1 MLARDESDRI
11 KAIRMSA
18 TEVSQPADASR
29 HRNHTV
35 IMASAGTGKTHQLS
49 NRYLKLLLDGESPD
63 RILATTFTRK
73 AAGEIFDRVIERLV
87 QACFDDQNRDRLATE
102 LEVVDLSRAGCL
114 SVLHRISQN
123 LHRVRVDT
131 LDAFFAEVARCFSL
145 EMRLPSD
152 WRIAEEAEDSRIR
165 SLAVN
170 RLLNEKE
177 IRAAEQLV
185 HWITGADSSRR
196 VASALF
202 GEVNL
207 TYEKYVESRE
217 QGEAAW
223 KSVVPRPMMSEEEL
237 AAALDHLQ
245 NLELEGAIV
254 GGIDTAM
261 KYARSRN
268 WGKFLAATIVKNAS
282 VGGTFRSKEIPQVV
296 IDAIS
301 SVRDYIHDEVVN
313 RVARRTAAA
322 FDLVREFDS
331 LYWDCKRDLGAIRF
345 DDVPRALTGLSTSQ
359 GQQQLA
365 YRLNGWI
372 DHLLL
377 DEFQDTSPMQW
388 SVIKELAERI
398 VAAGAEERTFFCV
411 GDVKQAIYGFRGG
424 TSTILTQL
432 ANPAGNELPNLNV
445 EPLNVSFRS
454 DQAVIDFVNETFTN
468 LDRHGKLKE
477 SMQTRVNEWK
487 ATFPRHE
494 TVKEAAGYA
503 CLESAP
509 DPPLGDDGEPTDKPG
524 PFALKHAS
532 RLAAELHQQTPQLEV
547 AVLVDKNDSVAFVID
562 ELLRLGIHASA
573 EGGNPLTDS
582 AAVRIVLS
590 ALELAEHPADTAA
603 AFHVAHSGLGVLLD
617 LSPDDCIQRDRKL
630 SNTAER
636 IRRELLT
643 RGYGDTIA
651 DWTQALR
658 PACSKREWYRVQ
670 QFLDLAYAYSS
681 NLTTRP
687 IEFVHHVESTKKAD
701 PTASKVQVMTV
712 HQSKGLGF
720 DRVVLADL
728 AGNDRSPTFC
738 YQRDPVTHKVSKV
751 VRYVSQLDREFLP
764 PAAQAVMREDELRRS
779 EDTLCDLYVS
789 LTRAKHELRVVVSP
803 GEHRLDK
810 MIQSKSGLL
819 RAALIPTGVAPADEV
834 LFERGDRDW
843 YLQEDAPKKSSR
855 SGAQRPKIQLQPA
868 TETTLSAPSDHEDP
882 FRRLSLQKAFD
893 HGRSLA
899 MQYGTLIHAWCEA
912 ILWLDDDPDLSDEHL
927 IKLAAQADVSL
938 VHYES
943 AIVQFRKY
951 LAAAGIQNVL
961 QRDSYQK
968 LATARHAAFRSIA
981 AATNEMP
988 LFQTEGELSLEVRNE
1003 VAVATSGHDGVWGII
1018 DRLILWKIGDEVAA
1032 AHILDFKTDVVDGS
1046 TAKLRKHY
1054 APQLDAYV
1062 AAIRDAF
1069 SLSADQV
1076 AADLILLTK
1085 GELA

>member
-1 MLARDESDRI
+1 
-11 KAIRMSA
+11 MSA
-18 TEVSQPADASR
+18 IADSPQSDAAN
-29 HRNHTV
+29 HRNHVV

-49 NRYLKLLLDGESPD
+49 NRYLKLLLDDVSPD

-73 AAGEIFDRVIERLV
+73 AAGEIFDRVMERLV
-87 QACFDDQNRDRLATE
+87 NACCDEQHRIGLSAD
-102 LEVVDLSRAGCL
+102 LEMEEISRERCL
-114 SVLHRISQN
+114 SALRRVSQN

-165 SLAVN
+165 SLAVH
-170 RLLNEKE
+170 RLLNEKDV
-177 IRAAEQLV
+177 RATEQLV

-223 KSVVPRPMMSEEEL
+223 KSVVATPMMSEDEL

-245 NLELEGAIV
+245 NLELEGSIV

-261 KYARSRN
+261 KHARSRN
-268 WGKFLAATIVKNAS
+268 WSKFLGTAIVKNAKE
-282 VGGTFRSKEIPQVV
+282 GGTFRKKEVPQVV
-296 IDAIS
+296 IDAIGGI
-301 SVRDYIHDEVVN
+301 RDYVHDEVVN

-322 FDLVREFDS
+322 FELVRGFDS

-345 DDVPRALTGLSTSQ
+345 DDVPRALTGLATSQ
-359 GQQQLA
+359 TQKQLA

-398 VAAGAEERTFFCV
+398 VASDTGERTFFCV
-411 GDVKQAIYGFRGG
+411 VDVKQAIYGFRGG
-424 TSTILTQL
+424 TSSILTAL
-432 ANPAGNELPNLNV
+432 ANPAGTELPNLYV

-454 DQAVIDFVNETFTN
+454 DQAIIDFVNETFTQ
-468 LDRHGKLKE
+468 LDRHGKLKA
-477 SMQTRVNEWK
+477 SMQQRVDDWK
-487 ATFPRHE
+487 SNFRPHE
-494 TVKEAAGYA
+494 TVKQAAGYA
-503 CLESAP
+503 CLEAAP
-509 DPPLGDDGEPTDKPG
+509 DPPLGDDGEPSEKPN
-524 PFALKHAS
+524 PCALRYAS
-532 RLAAELHQQTPQLEV
+532 RVAAELHQQTPHLDV
-547 AVLVDKNDSVAFVID
+547 AVLVDKNSSVAFVID
-562 ELLRLGIHASA
+562 ELLQAGIHASA
-573 EGGNPLTDS
+573 QGGNPLTDS
-582 AAVRIVLS
+582 AAVRVALS
-590 ALELAEHPADTAA
+590 ALEWAEHPANTAA
-603 AFHVAHSGLGVLLD
+603 AFHVAHSGLGALLG
-617 LSPDDCIQRDRKL
+617 LSPEACIKGDPKL
-630 SNTAER
+630 SNAAER

-651 DWTQALR
+651 DWMQALR
-658 PACSKREWYRVQ
+658 PACSQREWYRVQ
-670 QFLDLAYAYSS
+670 QFLDLAYAYSA
-681 NLTTRP
+681 NMTTRP
-687 IEFVHHVESTKKAD
+687 IEFVHHVEATKKAD

-738 YQRDPVTHKVSKV
+738 YQRDAITHKVSRV
-751 VRYVSQLDREFLP
+751 VRYVSQLDRPFLP
-764 PAAQAVMREDELRRS
+764 PAAQAVMVEDELRRS

-789 LTRAKHELRVVVSP
+789 LTRAKHELRVIVSP
-803 GEHRLDK
+803 GDHRLDN

-819 RAALIPTGVAPADEV
+819 RAALVPTGAAPAGEV

-843 YLQEDAPKKSSR
+843 HLQNESHQAVAMPR
-855 SGAQRPKIQLQPA
+855 AARPNIRLQPVNQS
-868 TETTLSAPSDHEDP
+868 TICTPSDHDDP
-882 FRRLSLQKAFD
+882 FRRLPLQKAFD

-912 ILWLDDDPDLSDEHL
+912 ITWLEDDPDLSDEHL
-927 IKLAAQADVSL
+927 INLAAQADVSL

-943 AIVQFRKY
+943 AIAQFRNY
-951 LAAAGIQNVL
+951 LTANGVQEVL
-961 QRDSYQK
+961 RRDAYRE
-968 LATARHAAFRSIA
+968 LAMKRHAAFHMVA
-981 AATNEMP
+981 AGHEKQP
-988 LFQTEGELSLEVRNE
+988 LFQSEGQLTLEVRNE
-1003 VAVATSGHDGVWGII
+1003 VAVATSGKEGVWGIV
-1018 DRLILWKIGDEVAA
+1018 DRLILWKIEDEVVA
-1032 AHILDFKTDVVDGS
+1032 AHVLDFKTDVVDGA
-1046 TAKLRKHY
+1046 TAKLRQLY
-1054 APQLDAYV
+1054 APQLDAYT
-1062 AAIRDAF
+1062 AAVRAAF
-1069 SLSADQV
+1069 GLSADQV